1 MVTTTNCADKHS
13 PTGDPDHVAYGQDY
27 YWSCTCGQSA
37 AFMSGKE
44 TAEAKGKNHERYCM
58 DDGTVTVRVSL

>member
-1 MVTTTNCADKHS
+1 MARSTTRADEHS

-37 AFMSGKE
+37 AFMTDE
-44 TAEAKGKNHERYCM
+44 QTAHAKGEKHERYCM
-58 DDGTVTVRVSL
+58 DDGIVMVRVSL